1 MLKRGEKRRKTDVS
15 LSGDRLFFF
24 FSRADSVR
32 CAAAVEVNGKS
43 GIIMGNSLYF
53 TVDDS
58 TREKYEKAGMNPF
71 SYVTKKG
78 RIFVRSY
85 FELPEDVLNDAE
97 SLRLWAIESI
107 IIADKKKKP
116 TRSRRQKV

>member
-1 MLKRGEKRRKTDVS
+1 MTASPQYTEYIFELLQPIGRMSMRRMFGGVGIS
-15 LSGDRLFFF
+15 YG
-24 FSRADSVR
+24 
-32 CAAAVEVNGKS
+32 AVHFA
-43 GIIMGNSLYF
+43 IIMGNSLYF

-58 TREKYEKAGMNPF
+58 TRGKFEKAGMNPF

-107 IIADKKKKP
+107 NIADKKKKP
-116 TRSRRQKV
+116 KRSRSEKV